1 MCESILRMQNR
12 LFCLQWQMKREEF
25 DDKQKDQDFLDE
37 MGKEETLDTE
47 ELVTDSGKELKLKG
61 SRLTRKDE

>member
-12 LFCLQWQMKREEF
+12 LFCLRWQMKREEF